1 MNPFGISDKSYQ
13 ILQQYFAR
21 KPNIEKV
28 VIFGSRARGTCR
40 NGSDIDLALFG
51 TDLDEIRIKTEL
63 EYLPTPYMYDV
74 LDYQKLEKAELK
86 NHIDTIGKIFY
97 QKPEKQF

>member
-51 TDLDEIRIKTEL
+51 TDLD
-63 EYLPTPYMYDV
+63 
-74 LDYQKLEKAELK
+74 
-86 NHIDTIGKIFY
+86 
-97 QKPEKQF
+97 

>member
-63 EYLPTPYMYDV
+63 EDLPTPYMYDV

-86 NHIDTIGKIFY
+86 KHIDTIGKIFY
-97 QKPEKQF
+97 QKTEKQF